1 MYSLIPFILIIT
13 TNMLLIYEIKKQT
26 GNIKSASKDAKNKAL
41 NRLVIIMA
49 LLFIALTLPAAVVTI
64 ILNKVLQTSG
74 VVGFVIINLCDCLA
88 FSYHALNFMIVML
101 TNKRFMIEVTVFVRA
116 RLHMKPIKN
125 ANSSVNTTQTQTQSL
140 KV

>member
-13 TNMLLIYEIKKQT
+13 TNMLLIYEIKRQT

-49 LLFIALTLPAAVVTI
+49 LLFVALTLPSAVVTS

-74 VVGFVIINLCDCLA
+74 VVGFVIINLCDCIA
-88 FSYHALNFMIVML
+88 FSYHSLNFLIVML
-101 TNKRFMIEVTVFVRA
+101 TNKRFMTEVTVLFREN
-116 RLHMKPIKN
+116 LHMRPIRN
-125 ANSSVNTTQTQTQSL
+125 VSSSNTTQTQTKSL